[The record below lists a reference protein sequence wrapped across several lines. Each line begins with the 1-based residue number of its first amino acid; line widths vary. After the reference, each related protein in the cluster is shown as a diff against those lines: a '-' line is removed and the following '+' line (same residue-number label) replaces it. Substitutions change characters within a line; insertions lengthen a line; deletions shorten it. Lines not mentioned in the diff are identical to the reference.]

1 MDNYIFNDN
10 SGIFTSVFIDNEN
23 KDIFSKDFNDKNENK
38 KGNFN
43 NKFRNK
49 SVSVFVSKYKL

>member
-43 NKFRNK
+43 NNL
-49 SVSVFVSKYKL
+49 SDINVSVFVSKYKL